1 VPFYPSEVSLDVFWL
16 KDESTFNRTA
26 TWWHFS
32 LTIIG
37 IGVLWLAFW
46 GTLTRG
52 VYAFQIDSGHG
63 DAAPTTRVP
72 RKAKL
77 KYERIMMGELIDND
91 ATSQGFKTVGSDE
104 TKLAFTRFKAT
115 DGEILTLPDGEFSS
129 PDEAKRYFDR
139 MMTSG
144 SLKIMKQGKKLNA
157 SGKSVGWG
165 AELALGPEKVES
177 KSWTI
182 V

>member
-1 VPFYPSEVSLDVFWL
+1 M
-16 KDESTFNRTA
+16 
-26 TWWHFS
+26 
-32 LTIIG
+32 LT
-37 IGVLWLAFW
+37 
-46 GTLTRG
+46 TG

-157 SGKSVGWG
+157 SGKSVGWR
-165 AELALGPEKVES
+165 AEFALGPEKVES

-182 V
+182 VWTKGTSFSRSTPSSLKPRQVILMAGCWISPPTRLGTQARPES